1 MDTTIRRTQ
10 MDTLQCWLNQKGD
23 GAATAL
29 AATLTD
35 IGVDP
40 QALVAAIQ
48 GEQKTVLLEEL
59 ARVRKRAEAAG
70 ISKDEWRLVGAEA
83 DNG

>member
-1 MDTTIRRTQ
+1 MEI
-10 MDTLQCWLNQKGD
+10 LQRWLNQKGD

-29 AATLTD
+29 ATVLTGM
-35 IGVDP
+35 GVDP

-59 ARVRKRAEAAG
+59 ARVRKQAEAAG
-70 ISKDEWRLVGAEA
+70 ISKDEWEKITPRLAGAEVS
-83 DNG
+83 NG